1 LFAQSLRREV
11 DEEAP
16 PMDENFVQAIEYGM
30 PPTGG
35 LGIGVDRL
43 VMLLTE
49 ETSIRD
55 VLLIFQ
61 GAIIGIANI
70 IPGVSGG
77 TMALVLGIYERLISA
92 THNISGKTMKASLG
106 LLKFNKNSVIIFI
119 NEMQRIDAFF
129 LLFLGIGAIPPIL
142 WFAKKMTYLTQFWHD
157 PTYGF
162 FFGLVLVS
170 IYAPYKL
177 IKKIT
182 PSVLI
187 AGLLA
192 IFSIYAVS
200 TGVSDQEKIKKVQV
214 KQQNQITK
222 TQTIST
228 QITTT
233 EKTAHITDYKKL
245 FIFFIFG
252 IIAISA
258 MILPGISGSF
268 LLLLMGGYFE
278 ILQAISQKNLPIL
291 AFFGLGCIAG
301 LMVFSRF
308 INFLLRKWHD
318 ITMGGL
324 VGLVFGSLIVIWPF
338 KSSVMVGSQ
347 KVFLSNIFPS
357 QFGKNELYTLITVF
371 LGIISVIALMIVELR
386 NGKRK

>member
-1 LFAQSLRREV
+1 MKKVKSLF
-11 DEEAP
+11 
-16 PMDENFVQAIEYGM
+16 NN
-30 PPTGG
+30 
-35 LGIGVDRL
+35 
-43 VMLLTE
+43 
-49 ETSIRD
+49 
-55 VLLIFQ
+55 IFQ